1 MFIRFE
7 TANVNLESLNRL
19 QASFGQRLQ
28 RGVPLDRF
36 TSARVGGTA
45 EILLEV
51 ESADELAQAATLLW
65 SEGVAWKILGGGS
78 NVLVSD
84 SGVRGVV
91 VVNRARKVRFDED
104 SDPPTVWAESG
115 ANFGLVARQAASR
128 GLSGLE
134 WAAGIP
140 GTIGGAVVG
149 NAGAHGGDMAGNL
162 IVATILQRNLEDGVP
177 IRVTWPVKRFEY
189 AYRTSQLKR
198 MPGQAV
204 VLEAQLRLQ
213 RSTPEGVQAKMDEYV
228 SYRRRTQPPGA
239 SMGSMFKNP
248 PGDYA
253 GRLIEAA
260 GLKGVQV
267 GDAQISTLHANFFIN
282 HGEATAADIY
292 ALIELAKRAVAEKFG
307 VHLELEIELVGNWVG
322 R

>member
-78 NVLVSD
+78 NMLVSD

-91 VVNRARKVRFDED
+91 VVNRARKVSFDED

>member
-91 VVNRARKVRFDED
+91 VVNRARKVSFDED